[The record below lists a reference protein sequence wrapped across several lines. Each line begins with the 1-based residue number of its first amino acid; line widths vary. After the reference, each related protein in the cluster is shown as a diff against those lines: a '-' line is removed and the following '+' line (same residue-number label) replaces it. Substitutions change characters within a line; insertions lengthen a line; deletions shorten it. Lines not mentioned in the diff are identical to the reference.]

1 MYVKMRIVAV
11 VILTFSLAYL
21 PKTARA
27 DSTDMIVDGRA
38 FFQAD
43 QSLIAIKLGINGLV
57 FDTSDC
63 PNCESQ
69 LPVWRF
75 IGDLKV
81 DSIVQ
86 SDWSKVALTD
96 ESQMDSVSINS
107 VGLQDALKDI
117 NVYELI
123 KMFPNRV
130 PADTLFWDSIRV
142 KRHIIPDL
150 SVYYEIRYSDTT
162 EYDAVLQ
169 KLLPVTNIGGIGPV
183 QMPVEDG

>member
-1 MYVKMRIVAV
+1 MYAKMRIVAV

-57 FDTSDC
+57 LDTSDC
-63 PNCESQ
+63 PNFESQ
-69 LPVWRF
+69 FPAWRF

-81 DSIVQ
+81 DSIVR

-96 ESQMDSVSINS
+96 
-107 VGLQDALKDI
+107 
-117 NVYELI
+117 
-123 KMFPNRV
+123 
-130 PADTLFWDSIRV
+130 
-142 KRHIIPDL
+142 
-150 SVYYEIRYSDTT
+150 
-162 EYDAVLQ
+162 
-169 KLLPVTNIGGIGPV
+169 
-183 QMPVEDG
+183 